1 MARLKIIQSKA
12 ELADIPRA
20 LALSVGNFDGVHLG
34 HQQIL
39 AASRDIVESRD
50 LPGLAVM
57 AFEPHPFAVLHP
69 ESFPG
74 LLTPLP
80 LKSHLLEQNGAD
92 YLIILKDSYEL
103 LNLSPA
109 DFIDRFLMKNISPSV
124 IVEGVNFNFGYG
136 RSGNIDTLKDL
147 SAQFG
152 FELVVVPPRQIELTA
167 GRPTMLSSSLIREL
181 LASGRVED
189 SAKALGRFYRLIG
202 AVVPGRGKGAHL
214 GFPTA
219 NIEPESQIIPAEGV
233 YAGFVEIADTHDAV
247 CRLDDKIP
255 AIFSIG
261 RAKTFVTEQHLLTEA
276 HILTEKVPGLLG
288 KWLAMDFV
296 AKIRNQ
302 QRFENEQA
310 LSTQIAKDC
319 QTATEILATEKQ
331 RQADKEL

>member
-1 MARLKIIQSKA
+1 MSRLKIIQSKTQ
-12 ELADIPRA
+12 LTDIPRS
-20 LALSVGNFDGVHLG
+20 LVLSVGNFDGVHLG
-34 HQQIL
+34 HRQIL
-39 AASRDIVESRD
+39 SVGRDIVKSRN

-57 AFEPHPFAVLHP
+57 AFEPHPLAVLHP

-80 LKSHLLEQNGAD
+80 LKSRLLEQNGAD

-109 DFIDRFLMKNISPSV
+109 EFIDRFLMKNISPS
-124 IVEGVNFNFGYG
+124 ILVEGVNFNFGYG

-147 SAQFG
+147 SAKFG
-152 FELVVVPPRQIELTA
+152 FELVVVPPHQIELTP
-167 GRPTMLSSSLIREL
+167 GRPMMLSSSLIREL

-202 AVVPGRGKGAHL
+202 NVVPGRGKGAHL

-219 NIEPESQIIPAEGV
+219 NIQPESQIIPAEGV
-233 YAGFVEIADTHDAV
+233 YAGFVEIADTPDAV
-247 CRLDDKIP
+247 CTSDDKIP
-255 AIFSIG
+255 AVFSIG

-276 HILTEKVPGLLG
+276 HILTGEVGSLTG

-296 AKIRNQ
+296 EKIRNQ
-302 QRFENEQA
+302 QRFESEQK
-310 LSTQIAKDC
+310 LSEQITKDC
-319 QTATEILATEKQ
+319 NTAKNILAAIGT
-331 RQADKEL
+331 D